1 MKALVILLSLISMLS
16 FQQSSDTAESIIE
29 KADYHLSPDKDFSML
44 VSATDREPGKAEKT
58 TKFRMLAKG
67 RDHTLLMTLSPES
80 KRGRNLLYNAL
91 DLCVYLPSV
100 RRPFKISLQE
110 RLTGEASNSDLA
122 RTSFSRDYEAK
133 LAGVEEVGERRC
145 YKLDLAGRSADA
157 PYSRAVLWVEVGTF
171 LPLKIEYYA
180 LSGRLLKECFYDD
193 FRMMLG
199 VLRPTRLTLKS
210 AVSAGSVTILQ
221 YSDWKEEPL
230 NAKFFDK
237 SYIDKMKY

>member
-16 FQQSSDTAESIIE
+16 FQQPAVTAESIVE
-29 KADYHLSPDKDFSML
+29 RADSHLSPDRDFSML
-44 VSATDREPGKAEKT
+44 VSATDREPGKADRT
-58 TKFRMLAKG
+58 TKFRMLARG
-67 RDHTLLMTLSPES
+67 RDQTLLMTLWPES

-91 DLCVYLPSV
+91 DLWVYLPSV

-122 RTSFSRDYEAK
+122 RTSFSRDYKAA
-133 LAGVEEVGERRC
+133 LAGMEEVGERRC
-145 YKLDLAGRSADA
+145 YKLDLAARSEDA
-157 PYSRAVLWVEVGTF
+157 PYSKAILWVEVETF
-171 LPLKIEYYA
+171 LPVKIAYYA
-180 LSGRLLKECFYDD
+180 VSGRLLKECFYDD
-193 FRMMLG
+193 YRLMLG

-210 AVSAGSVTILQ
+210 ATSATSVTVLE
-221 YSDWKEEPL
+221 YSQWKEESL